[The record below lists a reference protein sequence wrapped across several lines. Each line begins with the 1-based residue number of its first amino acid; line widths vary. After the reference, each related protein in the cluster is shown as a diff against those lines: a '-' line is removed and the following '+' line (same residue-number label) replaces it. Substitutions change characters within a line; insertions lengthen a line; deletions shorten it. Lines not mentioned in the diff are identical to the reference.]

1 MKAYYKANSFIRSL
15 SNSPVRKYR
24 TALIGA
30 VILFFMGF
38 WLAWQSANYINNGI
52 YVEATI
58 IKYETKRRRLFRE
71 FTTKTKILRFP
82 VYQYKDSN
90 GELVTLNTNTDW
102 DAGKVGDKLF
112 LYITPEGEYI
122 EDNFMIL
129 WLLPIL
135 FFVSGI
141 GFLLLDRSV
150 MNFWRHSRKHKS

>member
-1 MKAYYKANSFIRSL
+1 MKAHYKANSFIGSL

-30 VILFFMGF
+30 VILFLMSF
-38 WLAWQSANYINNGI
+38 WLAWQSVNYINNGI

-58 IKYETKRRRLFRE
+58 IEYETKRRRVRE
-71 FTTKTKILRFP
+71 FTTGTKVLRFP
-82 VYQYKDSN
+82 VYQYRDPN
-90 GELVTLNTNTDW
+90 GELVTLKTNTDW
-102 DAGKVGDKLF
+102 EAGKVGEKLF

-135 FFVSGI
+135 FFVSGV

-150 MNFWRHSRKHKS
+150 MNFWHSRKHES